1 MMYGSVIINS
11 LFGIFLVFINNII
24 VNNLVILNMFWLIK
38 KKMDLYNCNILFYF
52 FVKVNYMCICLYY
65 LSN

>member
-1 MMYGSVIINS
+1 MMYGSVLINL

-52 FVKVNYMCICLYY
+52 FVKSKLYMYMFIL
-65 LSN
+65 L

>member
-1 MMYGSVIINS
+1 MMYGSVLINL

-52 FVKVNYMCICLYY
+52 FVKVNYICIRLYY